1 MDNMKKRRR
10 LENICI
16 ILLFIIFLTSFFP
29 WLKCGG
35 KAYSFLSFYKEAF
48 LERQLSAMAEENGA
62 VYLVP
67 YFLPFAILANIL
79 SGVKAVLLLCNKNIN
94 FLGYV
99 VYGLQLV
106 YIATLFS
113 FGGYL
118 PYPTAF
124 IAIAGTMTEFMVRK
138 YAQEYEVFT
147 KEWEKQKKKEK
158 GEKEER
164 KRRLFFPGKYD
175 GQLFRIMWHETK
187 HQKKALLLMIVGNS
201 ILFGMLFLLFA
212 LKEKFQE
219 GYGIADALPSQGLNG
234 ILMNAVIVVTVL
246 YVFFEGLALYNFA
259 RNQKTRQSVLWILG
273 ARESVQVKIQAIEY
287 GLLIVSSLGVGCLLG
302 TVGYGISAS
311 VLNKVLNNQI
321 PFVASLNIYFI
332 TIGIYLLVSCITAF
346 VVNDSFKR
354 SIYGS
359 GKKSKRRFVIKRKY
373 MTGMILSAF
382 LILAYSVHYY
392 SKRINAENIYTILCG
407 FCGGVLL
414 LVLAGSLIR
423 SRRYRM
429 SSDNFI
435 QVMGKIPIQS
445 GLLRSVSL
453 RFVLFLFHVIFLGI
467 LSVNMAGNLAAPK
480 EETLYPYDYVCM
492 AYEEDQNLFE
502 DLKQKYE
509 IDIKAYPMTR
519 VTTVQGDATDWIDEA
534 NNYYMN
540 VIWPQGQH
548 VGISESTYRLL
559 CEEKGVIPQDIEIDK
574 DEIYIVYQQDVSMKA
589 HPLDW
594 YMDRKTPQIRIGQPL
609 RAYSFTQRE
618 KLYPARTV
626 VGEERQILTGLF
638 QGGMQ
643 ENLVVFSDEYFNQLK
658 IQEGPSMLYTIKIE
672 DSKIRKEIEEQL
684 NQFVKLHEEDS
695 SWSRAIQPYYSKQ
708 VKMNDLSTERVFQ
721 EIAVLME
728 MFLIVFC
735 VCLVQSMKVE
745 FEKQESRKRYRLLSY
760 IGIYH
765 NEYKLL
771 IKREIMQAFGQPL
784 LWAYLVSA
792 VIVGMTCQL
801 REITGLELRRF
812 AGCQVGIWV
821 LYFLIQL
828 VLLKV
833 AEKRSLK
840 IQ

>member
-321 PFVASLNIYFI
+321 PFIASLNIYFI

-453 RFVLFLFHVIFLGI
+453 RFVLFLFHVIF
-467 LSVNMAGNLAAPK
+467 
-480 EETLYPYDYVCM
+480 
-492 AYEEDQNLFE
+492 
-502 DLKQKYE
+502 
-509 IDIKAYPMTR
+509 
-519 VTTVQGDATDWIDEA
+519 
-534 NNYYMN
+534 
-540 VIWPQGQH
+540 
-548 VGISESTYRLL
+548 
-559 CEEKGVIPQDIEIDK
+559 
-574 DEIYIVYQQDVSMKA
+574 
-589 HPLDW
+589 
-594 YMDRKTPQIRIGQPL
+594 
-609 RAYSFTQRE
+609 
-618 KLYPARTV
+618 
-626 VGEERQILTGLF
+626 
-638 QGGMQ
+638 
-643 ENLVVFSDEYFNQLK
+643 
-658 IQEGPSMLYTIKIE
+658 
-672 DSKIRKEIEEQL
+672 
-684 NQFVKLHEEDS
+684 
-695 SWSRAIQPYYSKQ
+695 
-708 VKMNDLSTERVFQ
+708 
-721 EIAVLME
+721 
-728 MFLIVFC
+728 
-735 VCLVQSMKVE
+735 
-745 FEKQESRKRYRLLSY
+745 
-760 IGIYH
+760 
-765 NEYKLL
+765 
-771 IKREIMQAFGQPL
+771 
-784 LWAYLVSA
+784 
-792 VIVGMTCQL
+792 
-801 REITGLELRRF
+801 
-812 AGCQVGIWV
+812 
-821 LYFLIQL
+821 
-828 VLLKV
+828 
-833 AEKRSLK
+833 
-840 IQ
+840 